1 MSRVLIFF
9 VLLIHLF
16 SGFLSNELNRRS
28 EECENKV
35 FRECNHETSFTEE
48 EIENAR
54 IYIQQKFAKT
64 FPERRPCS
72 QLHVRKDIKCLTK
85 NEMHD
90 FVAVMKHLYANGV
103 IDR

>member
-9 VLLIHLF
+9 ILLINLF
-16 SGFLSNELNRRS
+16 SGFLSNEHNRRS
-28 EECENKV
+28 EECERKV
-35 FRECNHETSFTEE
+35 FRECSHETSFTEE

-54 IYIQQKFAKT
+54 IYIQAKFGKT

-72 QLHVRKDIKCLTK
+72 RLHVRKDVKCLTK

-90 FVAVMKHLYANGV
+90 FIAVMKQLYANGV